1 MRKIFFAS
9 FPSYFC
15 INSIITVDEALPVRE
30 VENMYEDL
38 TGEELCKRWN
48 TDEQKGLTWKEA
60 ERRLSEQGEN
70 TLKKGKERTILDM
83 IQEQLNDPM
92 IFVLFMA
99 ASISLLLR
107 EFGDTGIILL
117 VIFLNTTIGV
127 IQEGRA
133 KKAMEA
139 LKKMTA
145 PEAVVKREGVYK
157 KIPASKIVC
166 GDVVKLEAGD
176 QIPADIRLLT
186 CRGIETNESA
196 LTGESLPVRKEAKR
210 ISKGSPMIEWKN
222 MVFMLTEV
230 RKGSAEGI
238 VVATGMDTELGKIA
252 HMINETKGEMT
263 PLQKRLGEL
272 GKTLSVGAVGLC
284 MVLFL
289 LGILQH
295 RNILQMLL
303 LSISLAVAAI
313 PEGLPA
319 VVTIVLALGVARMAK
334 ANTIIRK
341 LPAVET
347 LGSVG
352 VLCSDKTGTLTQNKM
367 KVVKVY
373 GNDRLLSVN
382 QMRKREFPKLVEGFL
397 LCNNSVLG
405 KQEIGDST
413 ELALLHMGKEMGY
426 TREKMEERYPRVREI
441 PFDSEKKY
449 MITVHKDGNNETA
462 YVKGACDY
470 LLECCS
476 FWWVDGMAVPMTQVH
491 RMKIRMVMESMA
503 REGLRVLALAFKQYV
518 KDQKEKEIMRSL
530 TFAGLAGMMDP
541 PRPKV
546 RQSVGRLKQAGVQV
560 VMITGDYKDTAFA
573 VARNIGIAESFDQC
587 MTGMELDTMSEAVFK
602 EKMKN
607 IRVFA
612 RVTPAHKVKIVQ
624 RFRENGEIVAMTGDG
639 VNDAPSL
646 QAADIGIAM
655 GANGTDVAKNAADM
669 ILTDDNFATIE
680 RAMEE
685 GRSIYVNIK
694 KSILFLLSSNFGE
707 ILTMFAAV
715 LFSLPTPLKASHI
728 LWVNLITDSLPAL
741 ALGVDKNDWKTL
753 MSQRPRDPK
762 EGIFAHGGWF
772 CTIFYGLLIGSITLY
787 AFFKGGQ
794 TYAFTVLGI
803 SQLFHA
809 IGMRD
814 REKSVFCM
822 NHLENPFM
830 IVAFFLGIGL
840 QAAVTE
846 IPWLVEVF
854 QIHRLSLGE
863 WLWLIKVS
871 AIPVLAH
878 ELLLLQDF
886 LRKIAY
892 KNKKPS

>member
-1 MRKIFFAS
+1 M
-9 FPSYFC
+9 
-15 INSIITVDEALPVRE
+15 
-30 VENMYEDL
+30 
-38 TGEELCKRWN
+38 
-48 TDEQKGLTWKEA
+48 
-60 ERRLSEQGEN
+60 
-70 TLKKGKERTILDM
+70 
-83 IQEQLNDPM
+83 
-92 IFVLFMA
+92 
-99 ASISLLLR
+99 
-107 EFGDTGIILL
+107 
-117 VIFLNTTIGV
+117 
-127 IQEGRA
+127 
-133 KKAMEA
+133 
-139 LKKMTA
+139 
-145 PEAVVKREGVYK
+145 
-157 KIPASKIVC
+157 
-166 GDVVKLEAGD
+166 
-176 QIPADIRLLT
+176 
-186 CRGIETNESA
+186 
-196 LTGESLPVRKEAKR
+196 
-210 ISKGSPMIEWKN
+210 
-222 MVFMLTEV
+222 
-230 RKGSAEGI
+230 
-238 VVATGMDTELGKIA
+238 
-252 HMINETKGEMT
+252 
-263 PLQKRLGEL
+263 
-272 GKTLSVGAVGLC
+272 
-284 MVLFL
+284 
-289 LGILQH
+289 
-295 RNILQMLL
+295 
-303 LSISLAVAAI
+303 
-313 PEGLPA
+313 
-319 VVTIVLALGVARMAK
+319 
-334 ANTIIRK
+334 
-341 LPAVET
+341 
-347 LGSVG
+347 
-352 VLCSDKTGTLTQNKM
+352 
-367 KVVKVY
+367 
-373 GNDRLLSVN
+373 
-382 QMRKREFPKLVEGFL
+382 EGFL

-476 FWWVDGMAVPMTQVH
+476 FWWVDGVAVPMTQVH

-518 KDQKEKEIMRSL
+518 KEQTEKEIMRSL

-546 RQSVGRLKQAGVQV
+546 QQSVRRLRQAGVQV

-587 MTGMELDTMSEAVFK
+587 MTGMELDVMPEAVFE

-612 RVTPAHKVKIVQ
+612 RVTPAHKVKIVK

-685 GRSIYVNIK
+685 GRGIYVNIK

-707 ILTMFAAV
+707 ILTMFVAV

-741 ALGVDKNDWKTL
+741 ALGVDKNDWKAL
-753 MSQRPRDPK
+753 MSQRPREPK
-762 EGIFAHGGWF
+762 EGIFAQGGWF

-863 WLWLIKVS
+863 WWWLIKVS
-871 AIPVLAH
+871 AIPLLAH

-886 LRKIAY
+886 LREIAY